1 MNAGLNGQPLEP
13 PNDSARAVQSAATAL
28 ELNRGRLDALL
39 KSAQADNGGA
49 FTFLLSR
56 LIGAQNVDQTVRET
70 LRPWAEKHPYGLLA
84 AGAAAGGLACLAL
97 PRVAAGLVVPI
108 LWAEGRQLVQGML
121 HGWLRQRV

>member
-1 MNAGLNGQPLEP
+1 MSAGLNGQPLEP
-13 PNDSARAVQSAATAL
+13 PSGSARAVQSAATAL

-39 KSAQADNGGA
+39 NNPQEDDRGS

-56 LIGAQNVDQTVRET
+56 LIGTQSVDETVRET

-97 PRVAAGLVVPI
+97 PRVAADLMVPI

-121 HGWLRQRV
+121 HGWLRQRP